1 MNDFSRY
8 PERLRDV
15 LEAFAENPA
24 DRNQMLIEY
33 SDQFEG
39 VPERIARRPYPQAN
53 QVPHCESD
61 AYVFVEPLPDKAG
74 GPPRLKFYF
83 AVENPFGVSARALS
97 AILDATLSGLPAD
110 VIANMPIEDI
120 VPTLFGKNISMGK
133 GQGLLSIAAV
143 VKRLAQRYAHDGN
156 ARTA

>member
-1 MNDFSRY
+1 MADFSRY
-8 PERLRDV
+8 PAKLREV
-15 LEAFAENPA
+15 LEIFAENPGE
-24 DRNQMLIEY
+24 RNQMLIEY
-33 SDQFEG
+33 SDQFQG
-39 VPERIARRPYPQAN
+39 VPERIATRPYPQSH

-61 AYVFVEPLPDKAG
+61 SYVFVEPIADEAG

-97 AILDATLSGLPAD
+97 AILDATISGLPAD
-110 VIANMPIEDI
+110 EIANMPIEDI

-143 VKRLAQRYAHDGN
+143 VKRLAQRYATPHV
-156 ARTA
+156 A

>member
-8 PERLRDV
+8 PEGLREV
-15 LEAFAENPA
+15 LEAFAANPA

-33 SDQFEG
+33 SDQFAG
-39 VPERIARRPYPQAN
+39 VPAHIAQRPYPQAN

-61 AYVFVEPLPDKAG
+61 AYVFVEPLPNDAG

-110 VIANMPIEDI
+110 VIATMPIEDI
-120 VPTLFGKNISMGK
+120 VPTLFGRNISMGK

-143 VKRLAQRYAHDGN
+143 VKRLAQRYAYGS

>member
-1 MNDFSRY
+1 MADFSRY
-8 PERLRDV
+8 PEKLREV
-15 LEAFAENPA
+15 LEIFAENPGE
-24 DRNQMLIEY
+24 RNQMLIEY
-33 SDQFEG
+33 SDQFQG
-39 VPERIARRPYPQAN
+39 VPERIATRPYPQSN

-61 AYVFVEPLPDKAG
+61 SYVFVEPIEEGNG

-97 AILDATLSGLPAD
+97 AILDATISGLPAD
-110 VIANMPIEDI
+110 EIAAMPIEDI

-143 VKRLAQRYAHDGN
+143 VKRLAQRYVTTHA
-156 ARTA
+156 TA